1 MDIGPL
7 LPGRVPNSLVGSR
20 LTSTL
25 LANQSLLQKLQDQ
38 IATGQKF
45 FLPSESPAAALRT
58 ITLQGLIERKDQAL
72 TNIQSSR
79 NLLSLSDQSLTSV
92 SEALNRAKGIV
103 LQASD
108 TQLSPAEQESL
119 ATELDSLIRQVVT
132 AGNSQYSGRVLFGG
146 TSNQSPFEVLPSG
159 FVRFNGNTGSIN
171 SLIDLRQLQA
181 NNVSANTPFGTTS
194 SPVSSDVNPAL
205 TLSTRLSDLAGG
217 SGIFPSSLKITLD
230 NGGTPQVQTIDLTGA
245 STIQDIKTRIEDA
258 FSGGPLTIGVA
269 INPAKNGLLFTP
281 SAGTVQVEEVNGGT
295 IAAELGVLSAAAATI
310 TGGDLDPRITLQT
323 KLSDLNGGAGIT
335 ATAAGGLRITNGGTT
350 TVVDV
355 SGAVTVEDLFNKLQA
370 ADLSL
375 DTRINDA
382 GNGLSI
388 TTRLAGSDFS
398 IGENGETT
406 AADLGIRTFK
416 TSTLLSSLNHG
427 NGVPLS
433 SGVKLQITRRDGTNA
448 EVDLTGSTTIQ
459 DVISKINLVDPG
471 NLVASFKTVGNGIQI
486 TDNSGTGPLSIS
498 KNEISEA
505 LGLDGSETS
514 NVNTNPLSGRDVNP
528 QETYGTLNALVRL
541 RDAIRSGDRTQ
552 LSRLDTQIDDSINN
566 VTFARGEVGIRLKDL
581 DNLEE
586 QINNEKLQFQS
597 SLSQDF
603 EVDLAEVISQLATKQ
618 TTYEATLKISSQL
631 LQLSLVQFL

>member
-25 LANQSLLQKLQDQ
+25 LTNQSILQKLQDQ
-38 IATGQKF
+38 VSTGKKF
-45 FLPSESPAAALRT
+45 LLPSESPSTALQV
-58 ITLQGLIERKDQAL
+58 ITLQGLIERKDQSLA
-72 TNIQSSR
+72 NIQTSR
-79 NLLSLSDQSLTSV
+79 GLLSLSDQSLTSV

-108 TQLSPAEQESL
+108 TQLNSSEQESL
-119 ATELDSLIRQVVT
+119 ATELDSLIRQIVT
-132 AGNSQYSGRVLFGG
+132 AGNSQYGGRVLFGG
-146 TSNQSPFEVLPSG
+146 TSNVNPFETYG
-159 FVRFNGNTGSIN
+159 NGYVRFNGNTGTIN
-171 SLIDLRQLQA
+171 SLIDLRQIQA
-181 NNVSANTPFGTTS
+181 NNVSAATPFGTTS
-194 SPVSSDVNPAL
+194 TPITSDINPAL
-205 TLSTRLSDLAGG
+205 TLSTKLSDLAGG
-217 SGIFPSSLKITLD
+217 NGILPSSLKITLD
-230 NGGTPQVQTIDLTGA
+230 NGTPQVATVDLTGA
-245 STIQDIKTRIEDA
+245 STLQDIKTRIEDA
-258 FSGGPLTIGVA
+258 FSGGPLTISVA
-269 INPAKNGLLFTP
+269 INAGKNGLELTP
-281 SAGTVQVEEVNGGT
+281 SAGTVKVEEVNGGST
-295 IAAELGVLSAAAATI
+295 ATDLGILSNAAASV
-310 TGGDLDPRITLQT
+310 TGTDLDPSITLQT

-335 ATAAGGLRITNGGTT
+335 ATAGGGLSITNGGTT

-370 ADLSL
+370 ANLSL

-388 TTRLAGSDFS
+388 TTRLSGSDFS

-433 SGVKLQITRRDGTNA
+433 SGTKLQITRRDGTNV
-448 EVDLTGSTTIQ
+448 EVDLTGSTTVH

-486 TDNSGTGPLSIS
+486 TDNSGTGALTIPT
-498 KNEISEA
+498 NEISEA
-505 LGLDGSETS
+505 LGIDGSETS
-514 NVNTNPLSGRDVNP
+514 AVATNPLSGRDVNP
-528 QETYGTLNALVRL
+528 QETSGALNALIRL
-541 RDAIRSGDRTQ
+541 RNAIRSGDRTQ
-552 LSRLDTQIDDSINN
+552 LSRLSTQIDDSIND

-581 DNLEE
+581 DSLED

-597 SLSQDF
+597 SLSDNYDI
-603 EVDLAEVISQLATKQ
+603 DLAEVISQLAARQ
-618 TTYEATLKISSQL
+618 TTYEATLKISAQL
-631 LQLSLVQFL
+631 MNLSLAQYL